1 MEVQAI
7 ESFEHNGR
15 RARGVRFHVSD
26 QQAEKL
32 LARRLVKIVPAQD
45 TEVPPPAAGNP
56 SSASPAAPVSRQRTR
71 RRSAAG
77 VRRTPQAEPS
87 SS

>member
-32 LARRLVKIVPAQD
+32 LARRLVKIVPARD

-71 RRSAAG
+71 RLRASGATDSPLAD
-77 VRRTPQAEPS
+77 PS